1 MGWLEEDLRRYENE
15 QVENENYWDS
25 LVDKA
30 RSELKF
36 CYKLNE
42 EDLEEVLRDILGD
55 ADYDWDDLKWLKEK
69 VMQSK
74 EWEDNQ
80 NEKEKSCVS
89 TLWRWKLQL

>member
-1 MGWLEEDLRRYENE
+1 MGWLEEDLRKYENE

-30 RSELKF
+30 ISELKY
-36 CYKLNE
+36 CYKLSE
-42 EDLEEVLRDILGD
+42 EDLEEVLRDVLGD

-69 VMQSK
+69 VMESK

-80 NEKEKSCVS
+80 NGN
-89 TLWRWKLQL
+89 

>member
-1 MGWLEEDLRRYENE
+1 MGWVEEDLRKYENE

-25 LVDKA
+25 LVEDA
-30 RSELKF
+30 ISELKY

-42 EDLEEVLRDILGD
+42 EELEDVLRDVLDD

-80 NEKEKSCVS
+80 SKE
-89 TLWRWKLQL
+89 

>member
-1 MGWLEEDLRRYENE
+1 MGWLEEDLRKYENE
-15 QVENENYWDS
+15 QMENEKYWDS

-30 RSELKF
+30 ISELKY

-42 EDLEEVLRDILGD
+42 EDLEEVLKEILGD

-69 VMQSK
+69 VMESK

-80 NEKEKSCVS
+80 SKGE
-89 TLWRWKLQL
+89 

>member
-1 MGWLEEDLRRYENE
+1 MGWLEDDLRRYENE
-15 QVENENYWDS
+15 QVENENYWDN

-30 RSELKF
+30 RNELKY
-36 CYKLNE
+36 CYKLSE
-42 EDLEEVLRDILGD
+42 EDLEEVLRDVLDD

-80 NEKEKSCVS
+80 NEGE
-89 TLWRWKLQL
+89 

>member
-1 MGWLEEDLRRYENE
+1 MGWVEEDLRKYENE
-15 QVENENYWDS
+15 QVANENYWDR

-74 EWEDNQ
+74 EWEGNQ
-80 NEKEKSCVS
+80 NE
-89 TLWRWKLQL
+89 

>member
-15 QVENENYWDS
+15 QVENENYWDR

-30 RSELKF
+30 RNELKY
-36 CYKLNE
+36 CYKLSE

-69 VMQSK
+69 VIQSK

-80 NEKEKSCVS
+80 NGEE
-89 TLWRWKLQL
+89 

>member
-25 LVDKA
+25 LVCDA
-30 RSELKF
+30 RSELKY

-42 EDLEEVLRDILGD
+42 DDLEELLRDILDD
-55 ADYDWDDLKWLKEK
+55 ADYDLDDLKWLKEK
-69 VMQSK
+69 VMESK

-80 NEKEKSCVS
+80 GEEE
-89 TLWRWKLQL
+89 

>member
-1 MGWLEEDLRRYENE
+1 MGWLEEDLRKYENE
-15 QVENENYWDS
+15 QVANENYWDS

-30 RSELKF
+30 INEVKY

-42 EDLEEVLRDILGD
+42 EDLEDILRDILDD

-69 VMQSK
+69 VMETK

-80 NEKEKSCVS
+80 NE
-89 TLWRWKLQL
+89 Q

>member
-1 MGWLEEDLRRYENE
+1 MSWLEEDLRRYENE

-25 LVDKA
+25 LVNDA
-30 RSELKF
+30 ISELKY

-42 EDLEEVLRDILGD
+42 EELEDVLRDVLGD

-69 VMQSK
+69 VMESK

-80 NEKEKSCVS
+80 SKG
-89 TLWRWKLQL
+89 

>member
-1 MGWLEEDLRRYENE
+1 MGWLEEDLRKYENE
-15 QVENENYWDS
+15 QVANEKYWDR
-25 LVDKA
+25 LVEDA
-30 RSELKF
+30 ISELKY

-69 VMQSK
+69 VMQSQ

-80 NEKEKSCVS
+80 NEK
-89 TLWRWKLQL
+89 

>member
-1 MGWLEEDLRRYENE
+1 MGWVEEDLRKYENE
-15 QVENENYWDS
+15 QVANENYWDR

-55 ADYDWDDLKWLKEK
+55 ADYDWDDLKWLKEM
-69 VMQSK
+69 VMKSK

-80 NEKEKSCVS
+80 NE
-89 TLWRWKLQL
+89 

>member
-15 QVENENYWDS
+15 QVANENYWDS

-30 RSELKF
+30 INELKY

-42 EDLEEVLRDILGD
+42 EELEDILRDILDD

-69 VMQSK
+69 VMESK

-80 NEKEKSCVS
+80 NKGE
-89 TLWRWKLQL
+89 

>member
-1 MGWLEEDLRRYENE
+1 MGWLEEDLRKYENE

-25 LVDKA
+25 LVEDA
-30 RSELKF
+30 ISELKY

-42 EDLEEVLRDILGD
+42 EELEDVLRDVLDD

-80 NEKEKSCVS
+80 SKE
-89 TLWRWKLQL
+89 

>member
-15 QVENENYWDS
+15 QVENENFWDG

-30 RSELKF
+30 RSELQYY
-36 CYKLNE
+36 YKLNE
-42 EDLEEVLRDILGD
+42 EELEDVLREILSD

-69 VMQSK
+69 VMESQ

-80 NEKEKSCVS
+80 NKGE
-89 TLWRWKLQL
+89 

>member
-1 MGWLEEDLRRYENE
+1 MGWLEDDLRKYENE

-30 RSELKF
+30 RNELKY
-36 CYKLNE
+36 CYKLSE
-42 EDLEEVLRDILGD
+42 EDLEEVLRDILDD

-74 EWEDNQ
+74 EWEENQ
-80 NEKEKSCVS
+80 SEVE
-89 TLWRWKLQL
+89 

>member
-15 QVENENYWDS
+15 QVANESYWDS
-25 LVDKA
+25 LVVKA
-30 RSELKF
+30 RSELKYY
-36 CYKLNE
+36 YKLNE
-42 EDLEEVLRDILGD
+42 EDLEDLLRDILDD

-80 NEKEKSCVS
+80 SEVE
-89 TLWRWKLQL
+89 

>member
-25 LVDKA
+25 LVEDA
-30 RSELKF
+30 RSELKY

-42 EDLEEVLRDILGD
+42 EDLEDLLRDVLGD

-69 VMQSK
+69 VMESK

-80 NEKEKSCVS
+80 SEVE
-89 TLWRWKLQL
+89 